1 MDTTAPT
8 RLALRLADLAR
19 VLAELDGTSKA
30 ELKAAIEAMYV
41 PKLPATRGIAGAAP
55 LDTQLEG
62 TATDAEGVA
71 RECDEAVTDY
81 DLLAKR
87 AAVVLR
93 SPVLKALGTYA
104 EDGKKK
110 AQERREEC
118 ERVAADA
125 RAEIARRQTAREA
138 ALAELEQ
145 AQQAAAEVE
154 RIKQELASLRATFA

>member
-62 TATDAEGVA
+62 TATDAERVA
-71 RECDEAVTDY
+71 RECDEAVEDY

-87 AAVVLR
+87 AAAVLR
-93 SPVLKALGTYA
+93 SPIIKVLGTYA

-110 AQERREEC
+110 AKARREEC
-118 ERVAADA
+118 EKIAADA
-125 RAEIARRQTAREA
+125 RAELARRQQQREE
-138 ALAELEQ
+138 ALAELAK
-145 AQQAAAEVE
+145 AQEAAAEVE
-154 RIKQELASLRATFA
+154 RVKEQLASLRATFA